1 MDTREQTY
9 SAIIKLL
16 SSLDDPFTRFL
27 PPDRLAALRRG
38 TAGERPW
45 GDMQDFIS
53 AAGPDVPE
61 RIPGRMLRPPHIPGM
76 DAKVKL
82 HCLEQDLL
90 PVSALKSP
98 IPNQALGT

>member
-9 SAIIKLL
+9 SAIVKLL

-38 TAGERPW
+38 TAGERPVPW
-45 GDMQDFIS
+45 RRCDMQHGAYTS
-53 AAGPDVPE
+53 WA
-61 RIPGRMLRPPHIPGM
+61 
-76 DAKVKL
+76 DAKIN
-82 HCLEQDLL
+82 HTPLEQDLL
-90 PVSALKSP
+90 PVLALKSP